1 MYMLHDAFMHL
12 RCYPRITSKLAFTV
26 PAELDISLQH
36 PPLDLEIAYTRGS
49 LFVVAIHRKPPKCT
63 AVLKKGDILYRAVGR
78 DDVELPL
85 RFDASSFP
93 LTLYFHREGVHLPPV
108 YIPSVHS
115 LCLDLVEVD
124 TRCVLRS
131 IRPLLGPAAW
141 TGKFY
146 PGQVILSVGTFH
158 VHSPSQWKTALSSK
172 HNWPGTVRVLDVRL
186 KIEELGLHCSNGLA
200 ATVPEAYR

>member
-1 MYMLHDAFMHL
+1 MSHDAFMHL
-12 RCYPRITSKLAFTV
+12 RCCPRITSKLAFAV
-26 PAELDISLQH
+26 PAELDISLPH

-78 DDVELPL
+78 DDVKLSL

-93 LTLYFHREGVHLPPV
+93 LTLYFHRGGIHLPPV
-108 YIPSVHS
+108 FFPSVRS
-115 LCLDLVEVD
+115 FCLDLVEVD

-131 IRPLLGPAAW
+131 IRPLLGPAAR

-146 PGQVILSVGTFH
+146 PGQVILSVETSH
-158 VHSPSQWKTALSSK
+158 VRSLSQWKTAMSSK

-186 KIEELGLHCSNGLA
+186 QIEELRLQCSKSLA
-200 ATVPEAYR
+200 ATVPEVHR